1 MRDNWTHRSDQG
13 HLGPIKMSLVL
24 RVFLCVLNIRWID
37 DTSSGIYGAHKSTY
51 DDDDD
56 DVFDDENDKEVL
68 GELMIHS

>member
-1 MRDNWTHRSDQG
+1 
-13 HLGPIKMSLVL
+13 MSLVL

-37 DTSSGIYGAHKSTY
+37 DTGSDIYGAHKRTY

-56 DVFDDENDKEVL
+56 DVFDDDNDKEVL

>member
-1 MRDNWTHRSDQG
+1 
-13 HLGPIKMSLVL
+13 MSMVL

-37 DTSSGIYGAHKSTY
+37 DTSSGIYGAHKRAY

-56 DVFDDENDKEVL
+56 DVFDDDNEKEVL